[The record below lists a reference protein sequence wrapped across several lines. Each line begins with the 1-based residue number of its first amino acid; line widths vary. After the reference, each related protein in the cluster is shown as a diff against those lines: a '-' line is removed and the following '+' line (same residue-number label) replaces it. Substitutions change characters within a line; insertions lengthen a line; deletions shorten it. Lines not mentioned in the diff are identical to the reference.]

1 MTKEEVLAARLALL
15 HIGHDVSDAEKAFG
29 TETKANSQ
37 LELELHRLRSTAH
50 RVLEILER
58 IEIR

>member
-1 MTKEEVLAARLALL
+1 MLAARLALL